1 MNGFIFTVIIPAYNA
16 EKYISESIESV
27 VSQTIGFESNIQ
39 IIVVND
45 GSTDTTCECVQHY
58 INMYPTNIQLIS
70 KTNAGVS
77 SARNAAFESIQGKY
91 VTMLDA
97 DDRWNVNAFKIAY
110 EFFEMHEDEISIL
123 SCRTQ
128 YFGAKYGF
136 PAKKDYQFAT
146 SKIAN
151 IFENY
156 SFIQTSA
163 SSVFYKSE
171 ILKKFRFN
179 ENVKYAEDIRFINEL
194 LFEVHTFGILRESVY
209 YYRRTHNPES
219 ITNSRTSNSYWYTAY
234 FDDVIWYLID
244 KSMARFGRLL
254 PYIQCL
260 IAHDIDVRFSYGYS
274 PQLTDIQL
282 SLYLDRLSE
291 VVSVIEP
298 KYTLMLPNTSIPKKA
313 AMLYFML
320 KDKKLVSNEIK
331 KIIRVLIDEIRIE
344 QGRITI
350 SGRDRI
356 EYLIRSDI
364 FIENEAGKRYPLKRK
379 NNAKYNSTSLTGD
392 ILYKGTTFSVSL
404 PLVELTDY
412 KFILE
417 DEEKNKQVLKLFC
430 SSTCSIPQGD
440 VSPFPFMKRKLTVNK
455 KSISIH
461 K

>member
-1 MNGFIFTVIIPAYNA
+1 MMNGFIFTVIIPAYNA

-27 VSQTIGFESNIQ
+27 VNQTIGFESNIQ

-97 DDRWNVNAFKIAY
+97 DDRWDVNAFKIAY
-110 EFFEMHEDEISIL
+110 EFLEMHEDEISIL

-128 YFGAKYGF
+128 YFGAKNGF

-151 IFENY
+151 
-156 SFIQTSA
+156 
-163 SSVFYKSE
+163 
-171 ILKKFRFN
+171 
-179 ENVKYAEDIRFINEL
+179 VKYAEDKRLINEL
-194 LFEVHTFGILRESVY
+194 LFEVHKFGILRESVY

-244 KSMARFGRLL
+244 KSMARFGKLL

-260 IAHDIDVRFSYGYS
+260 IAHVIDVRFSYGYS

-291 VVSVIEP
+291 VCSVIEP

-364 FIENEAGKRYPLKRK
+364 FIENEAGKRYPLKRGPEWI
-379 NNAKYNSTSLTGD
+379 TLR
-392 ILYKGTTFSVSL
+392 LVLFS
-404 PLVELTDY
+404 
-412 KFILE
+412 
-417 DEEKNKQVLKLFC
+417 
-430 SSTCSIPQGD
+430 
-440 VSPFPFMKRKLTVNK
+440 
-455 KSISIH
+455 
-461 K
+461 